1 MLKKSI
7 YILGYLTLL
16 ISASCDNYNK
26 ILKSTDVEV
35 KKEAAKD
42 YYNKGNYYKALP
54 LLDELISIYRGREEL
69 EEIYLIYCYAHYGQG
84 NYMVAAYNFKN
95 YYTFY
100 PNNESAEEAM
110 FMMAKSYYMQ
120 SPDYKLDQTNTLKAI
135 ESLQLFINAYPGSE
149 RIAEANDMI
158 DELRAKLEE
167 KDFAAAKLYMDMESY
182 KAASVSFENVL
193 ESYPDTE
200 KAEYLHY
207 LIIKSNY
214 LLAKNSILSKQEE
227 RYAKTIEA
235 YRELENKFPES
246 TYLKQAED
254 YYQSSLSSV
263 QNLKRNY

>member
-1 MLKKSI
+1 MLRKSI
-7 YILGYLTLL
+7 YILGFLTLL

-26 ILKSTDVEV
+26 ILKSTDVEL
-35 KKEAAKD
+35 KKEAAKE

-54 LLDELISIYRGREEL
+54 LLDELISIYRGQEEL

-120 SPDYKLDQTNTLKAI
+120 SPDFKLDQTNTLKAI
-135 ESLQLFINAYPGSE
+135 ESLQLFVNAFPNSE
-149 RIAEANDMI
+149 RVTESNQMI

-193 ESYPDTE
+193 ESYPDTDM
-200 KAEYLHY
+200 AEYLHY
-207 LIIKSNY
+207 LIIKSNF
-214 LLAKNSILSKQEE
+214 LLAKNSVLSKQEE
-227 RYAKTIEA
+227 RYARTIDA
-235 YRELENKFPES
+235 YQDLESKFPES
-246 TYLKQAED
+246 PYLKQAED
-254 YYQSSLSSV
+254 FYQSAVSSV
-263 QNLKRNY
+263 KNFKRSN